1 MDMVYKPII
10 KKWIWFTIGFFFIG
24 LVWFSYKMDLVIKI
38 GFGLVSILV
47 MVNQI
52 FCTPLPTRVIT
63 FSYVIFSNKYRRVSM
78 VSSVGVS

>member
-1 MDMVYKPII
+1 MDMVYN
-10 KKWIWFTIGFFFIG
+10 WFFFIG

-52 FCTPLPTRVIT
+52 FCTPLLFGDCICCVLC
-63 FSYVIFSNKYRRVSM
+63 VWM
-78 VSSVGVS
+78 HL

>member
-1 MDMVYKPII
+1 
-10 KKWIWFTIGFFFIG
+10 

-52 FCTPLPTRVIT
+52 FCTPLHTAIQVKSI
-63 FSYVIFSNKYRRVSM
+63 VVLDLL
-78 VSSVGVS
+78 